1 MPGGARRRLISACLV
16 SALALAAS
24 EACGGDPAN
33 LAADQLAGASGAGA
47 GSAASTSSFIAT
59 PRFVRQ
65 RVFPGK
71 VLVAYYGTAH
81 TGALGVLGETA
92 PPEMTRRL
100 RAAAKPFGAA
110 TGKKPQIV
118 YELIVSIADASPGSD
133 GNYSHFIASGYVREY
148 IRAARRH
155 HALLVLDLQPGRAKF
170 LPQAKHFRWALRN
183 PFVGLALDPEWHM
196 SAGEVPGQTIGSVG
210 AAEVN
215 RVVHY
220 VAGVTRRNRLPQ
232 KLFMMHQFRTDMV
245 QHIER
250 VRRPRPLAM
259 VQHVDGF
266 GSQQAKLATYH
277 NVARPKRFHM
287 GFKLF
292 YDEDSDLFTPREVSH
307 IAPDVDFISY
317 Q

>member
-16 SALALAAS
+16 GVLALAAG

-47 GSAASTSSFIAT
+47 GGAASTSSFIST

-133 GNYSHFIASGYVREY
+133 GNYSHFIASSYVHEY
-148 IRAARRH
+148 VRAARRH
-155 HALLVLDLQPGRAKF
+155 NALLVLDLQPGRGRF
-170 LPQAKHFRWALRN
+170 LPQAKKYGWALRN

-196 SAGEVPGQTIGSVG
+196 GPGEVPGQTIGSVG

-215 RVVHY
+215 RVVRY
-220 VAGVTRRNRLPQ
+220 VAGVTRRNQLPQ

-266 GSQQAKLATYH
+266 GSQQAKLDTYH
-277 NVARPKRFHM
+277 AVARPKRFHL

-292 YDEDSDLFTPREVSH
+292 YDEDSDLFTPREVTH
-307 IAPDVDFISY
+307 IRPRVSFISY

>member
-1 MPGGARRRLISACLV
+1 M
-16 SALALAAS
+16 
-24 EACGGDPAN
+24 
-33 LAADQLAGASGAGA
+33 
-47 GSAASTSSFIAT
+47 
-59 PRFVRQ
+59 
-65 RVFPGK
+65 FPGK

-81 TGALGVLGETA
+81 TGALGVLGEAA

-100 RAAAKPFGAA
+100 RAAARPFGTA
-110 TGKKPQIV
+110 TGKNPQVV

-133 GNYSHFIASGYVREY
+133 GNYSHFIANSYVHEY
-148 IRAARRH
+148 VRAARRH
-155 HALLVLDLQPGRAKF
+155 HALLVLDLQPGRGRF
-170 LPQAKHFRWALRN
+170 LPQAKKFGWALRN

-196 SAGEVPGQTIGSVG
+196 GPGEVPGQTIGSVG

-215 RVVHY
+215 RVVRY
-220 VAGVTRRNRLPQ
+220 VAGVTRRNQLPQ

-245 QHIER
+245 RHIER

-266 GSQQAKLATYH
+266 GSQQAKLDTYH
-277 NVARPKRFHM
+277 AVARPKRFHL

-292 YDEDSDLFTPREVSH
+292 YDEDSDLFTPREVTH
-307 IAPDVDFISY
+307 IRPRVSFISY